1 MKDWRPIALCNVL
14 YKLLPKILVNR
25 LKKVLHKYIVDSQS
39 TFVPGRSILDN
50 ALVAIEL
57 VHYMK
62 TKKRG
67 NEKSVALKLDISK
80 VYDMI
85 EWSYLRDV
93 MCKMGFHYEWDECW
107 GRMGFKL
114 VLNVVDKEE
123 GEMRMIHP
131 NHIMVQQLLNLL
143 TRLCIAHKLTS
154 WLMEIS

>member
-93 MCKMGFHYEWDECW
+93 MCKMGFHYE
-107 GRMGFKL
+107 
-114 VLNVVDKEE
+114 
-123 GEMRMIHP
+123 
-131 NHIMVQQLLNLL
+131 
-143 TRLCIAHKLTS
+143 
-154 WLMEIS
+154 